1 MAWALQT
8 RWQWHKKT
16 RAQRPWND
24 LELPSHSNALALFAT
39 AVTTEVGNGN
49 TTLFWTD
56 CWILGHSIE
65 IIAPLVFSQV
75 SPRVPELEI
84 CVLWLKLCTTILV
97 TDMQGGLSWLGIIE
111 FLQLWDRI
119 RECTLNDQEDR
130 HIWQLEASG
139 SYSSKSAYRAFSWIQ

>member
-8 RWQWHKKT
+8 IWQWHKKT

-24 LELPSHSNALALFAT
+24 LELPSHSNALSLFAT

-65 IIAPLVFSQV
+65 ILAPLVFAQV
-75 SPRVPELEI
+75 SPRVRNMRTVAEALYNNS
-84 CVLWLKLCTTILV
+84 WV

-130 HIWQLEASG
+130 HTWQLEASG

>member
-1 MAWALQT
+1 MGTPPSSGQIAGYLGIQLKLLHLWFF
-8 RWQWHKKT
+8 HKY
-16 RAQRPWND
+16 
-24 LELPSHSNALALFAT
+24 H
-39 AVTTEVGNGN
+39 
-49 TTLFWTD
+49 
-56 CWILGHSIE
+56 
-65 IIAPLVFSQV
+65 
-75 SPRVPELEI
+75 PELEI

>member
-75 SPRVPELEI
+75 SPRVRNMRTVAEALY
-84 CVLWLKLCTTILV
+84 
-97 TDMQGGLSWLGIIE
+97 
-111 FLQLWDRI
+111 
-119 RECTLNDQEDR
+119 NDSC
-130 HIWQLEASG
+130 HGYAG
-139 SYSSKSAYRAFSWIQ
+139 RALLAGHN